1 MVESL
6 YMQAKSI
13 DQLLPSF
20 KQDFEYS
27 YDLIADNLS
36 VSDTKQNKLRVTI
49 IDGNWD
55 VLGDSEVPTN
65 ELINVEKHSPENRIE
80 IKNAL
85 TNKFGTATRTSETT
99 GQDLIYLAI
108 LRNSDDLTEGCLL
121 YTSPS
126 PRDLSTSRMPSS
138 A

>member
-1 MVESL
+1 
-6 YMQAKSI
+6 MQAKSI

-55 VLGDSEVPTN
+55 VIGDSEVSTD

-80 IKNAL
+80 IKM
-85 TNKFGTATRTSETT
+85 R
-99 GQDLIYLAI
+99 
-108 LRNSDDLTEGCLL
+108 
-121 YTSPS
+121 
-126 PRDLSTSRMPSS
+126 
-138 A
+138 